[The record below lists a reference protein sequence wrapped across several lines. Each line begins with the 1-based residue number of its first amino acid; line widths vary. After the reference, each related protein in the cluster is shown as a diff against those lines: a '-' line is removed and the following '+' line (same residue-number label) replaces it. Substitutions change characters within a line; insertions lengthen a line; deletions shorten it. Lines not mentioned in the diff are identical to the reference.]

1 MEKDFFVVINNCAN
15 LLLLVVFI
23 YITFLSIKNKNILLL
38 KLMSVYTGIAIVI
51 NLLNELN
58 YYKIIEVKIIY
69 GWIFF
74 SFIHLGILL
83 WVIEQEISKVLKLLK
98 IKFFFWV
105 SILVQFLF
113 CLFDLVKKTYYSATF
128 SNLIIIGF
136 SILFYFILFKGSVLI
151 NLKNHVGFILI
162 NGIFLSTC
170 LILPIILFGKHI
182 KVSMNSSDYF
192 LVASI
197 GPFASILLYSF
208 FLKTAACIRK
218 SII

>member
-38 KLMSVYTGIAIVI
+38 KLLSVYTGIAIVI

-98 IKFFFWV
+98 IKF
-105 SILVQFLF
+105 LF
-113 CLFDLVKKTYYSATF
+113 HPEPLLLHLSFVLQKCTF
-128 SNLIIIGF
+128 E
-136 SILFYFILFKGSVLI
+136 V
-151 NLKNHVGFILI
+151 
-162 NGIFLSTC
+162 
-170 LILPIILFGKHI
+170 P
-182 KVSMNSSDYF
+182 
-192 LVASI
+192 
-197 GPFASILLYSF
+197 
-208 FLKTAACIRK
+208 
-218 SII
+218 